1 MTVAGIYL
9 LLQADFL
16 AIVQI
21 LIYVGAISVL
31 IIVAIMLTRDARHG
45 QPLGNL
51 KYVAGVIAFLL
62 LAVIVYGVVS
72 TPFTLSESAPL
83 EQTIQPLGKALFGDG
98 GYFLTVEDRGR
109 AAAVGHIG
117 RYCGNQ
123 GEMMFAV
130 GLDQYIIL
138 SAVLFCIGLL
148 GVLTQRN
155 VIKVIMCLEI
165 MLNAVNIAL
174 IAFSRYVVPLA
185 LTGQI
190 FAIFVMVVAAAEVA
204 VGIAIVFAIYRNK
217 ESVDMENFNIL
228 KW

>member
-1 MTVAGIYL
+1 M
-9 LLQADFL
+9 
-16 AIVQI
+16 
-21 LIYVGAISVL
+21 
-31 IIVAIMLTRDARHG
+31 
-45 QPLGNL
+45 
-51 KYVAGVIAFLL
+51 
-62 LAVIVYGVVS
+62 
-72 TPFTLSESAPL
+72 FTLGL
-83 EQTIQPLGKALFGDG
+83 EH
-98 GYFLTVEDRGR
+98 FL
-109 AAAVGHIG
+109 
-117 RYCGNQ
+117 
-123 GEMMFAV
+123 
-130 GLDQYIIL
+130 IL

-174 IAFSRYVVPLA
+174 IAFSQYITPVA

-204 VGIAIVFAIYRNK
+204 VGIAIVFSVYRNK